1 MEITR
6 AYSAC
11 AFLRVTS
18 ITIVFCILLETTVP
32 IRTLWCGCF
41 CWPVVSAMLFLLR
54 LACPEFLLAQNG
66 LHTRDIPAQPAN
78 LFQALCLSHVHLELQ
93 LEKLV
98 SQVPLLMLELRVS

>member
-18 ITIVFCILLETTVP
+18 ITIVFCILLDTTVP
-32 IRTLWCGCF
+32 IRILWCGCF
-41 CWPVVSAMLFLLR
+41 FWPVFSAMLFLLR
-54 LACPEFLLAQNG
+54 LACPKFLLAQDG
-66 LHTRDIPAQPAN
+66 LHARNIPAQPAN
-78 LFQALCLSHVHLELQ
+78 LLQALRLSHVHLELQ

-98 SQVPLLMLELRVS
+98 SQVPLLMLELGFS